1 VSSVDFKSLISIKD
15 GMNGMEELPMS
26 VPENKNDRRFTD

>member
-15 GMNGMEELPMS
+15 GMNGMEDLRMS
-26 VPENKNDRRFTD
+26 VPENKNDPRFTD